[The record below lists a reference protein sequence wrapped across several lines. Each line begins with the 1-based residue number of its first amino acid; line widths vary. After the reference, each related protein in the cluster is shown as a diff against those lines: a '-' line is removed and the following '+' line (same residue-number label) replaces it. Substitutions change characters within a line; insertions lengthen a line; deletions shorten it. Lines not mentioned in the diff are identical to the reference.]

1 MYNAFVD
8 AFDKLQVALGILN
21 VEQRPWWTHNA
32 RLWEC
37 GVDVSTVFAITNMK
51 NPTKE
56 SSHQNPNINSP
67 RKEGLLPLAIVLP
80 SKLLPLPSVHGHC
93 ISKTTC
99 SWDYDTKYNDTKH
112 TNSSYFKFHLQN
124 AVTIKATLVLT
135 GSCCLIAICQ

>member
-21 VEQRPWWTHNA
+21 VDQRPWWTHNA

-56 SSHQNPNINSP
+56 SSHQNIKTLTSIHLSTSVSNRIAQQASP
-67 RKEGLLPLAIVLP
+67 LTVRTRPLYIEDNMQLGLRHKILR
-80 SKLLPLPSVHGHC
+80 H
-93 ISKTTC
+93 
-99 SWDYDTKYNDTKH
+99 
-112 TNSSYFKFHLQN
+112 
-124 AVTIKATLVLT
+124 KAY
-135 GSCCLIAICQ
+135 